1 MIHIVIPC
9 YNMEV
14 FVDDAIRSVKSQTSD
29 NWDCIVVDDGSTDS
43 SGRIIDRLT
52 EGDPRFRVIHT
63 RNKGV
68 AHARNLAIRE
78 AGDGYI
84 LPLDADDVLA
94 PRAVEVF
101 SLFWRA
107 YPDAS
112 LLVPRIERFGDGRL
126 ERQERLWTGYE
137 ELKRRCTP
145 TNSSCFRYDDW
156 KRVGG
161 YRSWSMYEDW
171 EFWLRLLYKND
182 NVVNIPEVLVG
193 YRVRPN
199 SRVRKA
205 NARHAWEVSLIRRFN
220 PEIFNP

>member
-9 YNMEV
+9 YNMEA
-14 FVDDAIRSVKSQTSD
+14 FVGDAIRSVKSQTSSD
-29 NWDCIVVDDGSTDS
+29 WDCIVVDDGSTDS

-52 EGDPRFRVIHT
+52 DGDPRFRVIHS

-68 AHARNLAIRE
+68 AHARNLAILE

-84 LPLDADDVLA
+84 LPLDADDVL
-94 PRAVEVF
+94 
-101 SLFWRA
+101 
-107 YPDAS
+107 
-112 LLVPRIERFGDGRL
+112 VPRIGRFGNGRL
-126 ERQERLWTGYE
+126 ERQDRLWTGYE

-205 NARHAWEVSLIRRFN
+205 IARHAWEVSLIRRFN